1 MNPLHDNALT
11 NWCELPT
18 ALGTFRM
25 YDAGNDKL
33 RVVCFGDIRSQG
45 QRPLLRIHSS
55 CIASEL
61 FGARD
66 CDCADQLREA
76 MKLIAAEQ
84 RGIICHVH
92 QEGRGHGLSAKIRA
106 VGIMQREHLD
116 TVEAFDAL
124 GLQQDVRTYGDVVAL
139 LADLGVA
146 EVRLIT
152 NNPRKRDYLQNSGIR
167 VDMVST
173 HPVSRLENHEY
184 LLTKNAKL
192 GHHLPLG
199 GDGAQTSDPIRFY
212 HSDQPWGWLSNFS
225 QHAVCINDRVWPTV
239 EHYYQSQK
247 FTGTPNEEVIRVAE
261 TPTKAKL
268 CAEALSKAHCRER
281 WDLVK
286 EQVMLDGLRAK
297 YRQHPDLGRMLVRT
311 AERTLV
317 EHTALDS
324 YWGDGGDGTGRNRL
338 GVLLMQVRAEL
349 GDAAESELHRGIEDR
364 GA

>member
-1 MNPLHDNALT
+1 MNPTFDTTLA
-11 NWCELPT
+11 NWCVLPT
-18 ALGTFRM
+18 LLGDFRM
-25 YDAGNDKL
+25 YDSGNDLL
-33 RVVCFGDIRSQG
+33 RVVCFGDLRAQG
-45 QRPLLRIHSS
+45 KQPLLRIHSS

-76 MKLIAAEQ
+76 MKLIATEQ

-124 GLQQDVRTYGDVVAL
+124 GLQQDVRTYGDVVAVL
-139 LADLGVA
+139 KELGVDD
-146 EVRLIT
+146 VRLIT
-152 NNPRKRDYLQNSGIR
+152 NNPRKRDFLQSAGIQ
-167 VDMVST
+167 VEMVST
-173 HPVSRLENHEY
+173 HPIPRAENHEY

-199 GDGAQTSDPIRFY
+199 NEGEQTSEPIRFY
-212 HSDQPWGWLSNFS
+212 HSDQLWGWLSNFS
-225 QHAVCINDRVWPTV
+225 HHAVCVHDRVWPSV

-247 FTGTPNEEVIRVAE
+247 FIGTLNEEAIRLAE
-261 TPTKAKL
+261 TPTQAKL
-268 CAEALSKAHCRER
+268 RAEELGKTHRRED
-281 WDLVK
+281 WELVK
-286 EQVMLDGLRAK
+286 EQIMLDGLRAK
-297 YRQHPDLGRMLVRT
+297 FRQHPDLGRMLLRT
-311 AERTLV
+311 AERTLA

-324 YWGDGGDGTGRNRL
+324 YWGDGGNGAGKNRL

-349 GDAAESELHRGIEDR
+349 RHAESNGPRGLEEQGD
-364 GA
+364 